1 MENFKKLYFLS
12 SFKFFIFVCLVT
24 FFLFKFL
31 DIFLFKLSRSS
42 PALLFDFFKN
52 IIDPISDIFDPFNLI
67 VVSGVFLI
75 LNLKIKLILKNKE
88 KLKILKTKTDLT
100 LDEILKLFQYLSL
113 VCKHFILSLVLAG
126 VMCNV
131 LKYIIGVSRPK
142 YFFLQGYDRINFFN
156 IEHKVNSFPSGH
168 TQAAFTIAVLMII
181 YANRFFL
188 QIMIIAS
195 LMGLSR
201 IFMSMHFPSDLVAG
215 AYLGALVPYILY
227 KHFYEEKIESIKKN
241 YNISFKDFIYE
252 NTVFKI
258 NSFSYFF
265 KYKSSSIFFWLV

>member
-1 MENFKKLYFLS
+1 MKNFKKLYFLS
-12 SFKFFIFVCLVT
+12 SFKFFIFVCLVIV
-24 FFLFKFL
+24 FLFKFL

-42 PALLFDFFKN
+42 PALIFDFFKN

-67 VVSGVFLI
+67 VVCGVFLI
-75 LNLKIKLILKNKE
+75 LNLKIKPILKNKE
-88 KLKILKTKTDLT
+88 KLKILKSKTNLT
-100 LDEILKLFQYLSL
+100 LDEILKLFEYLSL
-113 VCKHFILSLVLAG
+113 VCKHFILSLALAG
-126 VMCNV
+126 VICNV

-168 TQAAFTIAVLMII
+168 TQAAFTVAVLLII

-215 AYLGALVPYILY
+215 AYLGAFVPYILY
-227 KHFYEEKIESIKKN
+227 KRIYKEKIESIKKN
-241 YNISFKDFIYE
+241 YNISFKDLVRLIYWR
-252 NTVFKI
+252 FYI
-258 NSFSYFF
+258 
-265 KYKSSSIFFWLV
+265 